1 MTPLRISIATSDY
14 DHIRDIA
21 LGLVPIQGASINYQI
36 YPIEETFFRFVHYRE
51 WDISEMSFGKFASI
65 MADDDP
71 DIIGLPVFTA
81 RMFRQSS
88 VYVRRGGGVE
98 RAADLAGKRVGVP
111 EWAQTAAVYTRGWL
125 TDDIGIPLS
134 DIKWFQAGLN
144 EPGRREQIEL
154 HLPKGVSLTPVP
166 EKSLKDMLQDGEL
179 DAVLAARPPVGMGD
193 PGNLIEPLFADSP
206 AEEGAYFKKTG
217 IFPIMHTVAIR
228 RDVYEA
234 NRWLAQNA
242 YGAFI
247 EARERSL
254 ARIFDRQTSRFM
266 VPWIVD
272 YAEEKRAQLG
282 KDFYPYGLEENRHT
296 LEVYLR
302 WCFEQGISKREL
314 TPDELFAPETKTKF
328 RV

>member
-1 MTPLRISIATSDY
+1 MPPLRITIATSDY
-14 DHIRDIA
+14 DHVRDIA
-21 LGLVPIQGASINYQI
+21 LGRVPIQGASVNYQI
-36 YPIEETFFRFVHYRE
+36 YAIEETFFRFVHYRE

-65 MADDDP
+65 MSEDAP

-88 VYVRRGGGVE
+88 VYVRRGNGIE
-98 RAADLAGKRVGVP
+98 SAADLAGKRIGVP

-125 TDDIGIPLS
+125 TDDLGIPLQ

-144 EPGRREQIEL
+144 EPGRRELITLE
-154 HLPKGVSLTPVP
+154 LPKGVSLTPVP
-166 EKSLKDMLQDGEL
+166 EKSLKDMLQEGEL
-179 DAVLAARPPVGMGD
+179 DAVFAARPPVGMDD
-193 PGNLIEPLFADSP
+193 PDCLIEPLFDDGP
-206 AEEGAYFKKTG
+206 AEEAAYFEKTG
-217 IFPIMHTVAIR
+217 IFPIMHTLAIR

-234 NRWLAQNA
+234 NRWLAQNV
-242 YGAFI
+242 YGAFL

-266 VPWIVD
+266 VPWMVD
-272 YAEEKRAQLG
+272 YAEEKRDQLG
-282 KDFYPYGLEENRHT
+282 KDFYPYGVEENRHT

-302 WCFEQGISKREL
+302 WCFEQGIAKRAL
-314 TPDELFAPETKTKF
+314 TPDELFAPETRTRF

>member
-1 MTPLRISIATSDY
+1 MTPLRINIATSDY
-14 DHIRDIA
+14 DHVRDIA
-21 LGLVPIQGASINYQI
+21 LGLVPIKGASINYQI

-65 MADDDP
+65 MSEDAP

-88 VYVRRGGGVE
+88 VYIRRGGGVE
-98 RAADLAGKRVGVP
+98 SAADLAGKRVGVP

-125 TDDIGIPLS
+125 TDDIGIPLG

-144 EPGRREQIEL
+144 EPGRREQIAL

-179 DAVLAARPPVGMGD
+179 DAVFAARPPVGMDD
-193 PGNLIEPLFADSP
+193 PGSLIEPLFADGP
-206 AEEGAYFKKTG
+206 AEEGAYFEKTG
-217 IFPIMHTVAIR
+217 VFPIMHTVAIR

-272 YAEEKRAQLG
+272 YAEEKKAQLG

-296 LEVYLR
+296 LEIYLR

-314 TPDELFAPETKTKF
+314 TPDELFATETKTRF